1 MSLILDKTVSIYI
14 DRTQK
19 KGTLILHIIYTKSS
33 ILILKIKKKEV
44 KHSQLHILKHPCNYS
59 TNLLPRLIP
68 SL

>member
-14 DRTQK
+14 DHTQK

-33 ILILKIKKKEV
+33 ILILKIKKKR
-44 KHSQLHILKHPCNYS
+44 SQAFSVTYPKA
-59 TNLLPRLIP
+59 

>member
-1 MSLILDKTVSIYI
+1 MSLILGKTVSIYV
-14 DRTQK
+14 DHTQK

-33 ILILKIKKKEV
+33 ILILKKQKV